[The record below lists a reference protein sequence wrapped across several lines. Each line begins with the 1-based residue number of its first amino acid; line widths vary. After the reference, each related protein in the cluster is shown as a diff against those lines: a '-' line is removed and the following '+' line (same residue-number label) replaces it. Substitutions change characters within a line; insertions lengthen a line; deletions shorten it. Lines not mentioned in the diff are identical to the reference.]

1 MFKEKFIVIFQ
12 PDYLHNS
19 VILFQV
25 LALQAR
31 DKTAILMVSTD
42 NKYFFCGI
50 YMKVEFIS
58 QRRERDAAYVLGSL
72 LTYRQH
78 GYSDV
83 TRKPAIPECFRVLF
97 II

>member
-31 DKTAILMVSTD
+31 DKTAMLMVSTD
-42 NKYFFCGI
+42 NKYFLCGI
-50 YMKVEFIS
+50 YMKVEFSS

-78 GYSDV
+78 GYRDV